1 MRRHPPR
8 MPIPSDARGAAIA
21 LGNFDGVHL
30 GHQGVIADAQAVA
43 AARGLSLGAAVFEPH
58 PRRFLYPGAAPFR
71 LQTSDQRAA
80 AFAGLGIEEI
90 YEIGFDAA
98 LTQSSDAEFAETILA
113 NHIGAVHVSV
123 GLNFRYGRDR
133 VGDVAS
139 LTRLGASCGFSVSAA
154 TPVESDGQRIS
165 STTIRAAIAAGDVAR
180 AAALLGRPWAI
191 EGIVQPGFARGR
203 AFGFPTA
210 NLGLGDY
217 VRPRLGIY
225 AVRVCIEGARL
236 PGVAS
241 VGINPTFG
249 ALPEPLLEAHVFD
262 FDGDLYGQ
270 SIEVEFAAFL
280 RDEAKFA
287 DIEALKA
294 QMALDCEQARQ
305 ALATD

>member
-1 MRRHPPR
+1 MRRHPPG

-21 LGNFDGVHL
+21 LGNFDGVHM

-58 PRRFLYPGAAPFR
+58 PRRILYPGAAPFR
-71 LQTSDQRAA
+71 LQSSDQRAA
-80 AFAGLGIEEI
+80 AFARLGIEEI

-98 LTQSSDAEFAETILA
+98 LTQSSDAEFAETILT

-133 VGDVAS
+133 VGDVDS
-139 LTRLGASCGFSVSAA
+139 LTRLGASRGFTVSAA
-154 TPVESDGQRIS
+154 AAVESEGRRIS
-165 STTIRAAIAAGDVAR
+165 STTIRTEIAAGNVAR
-180 AAALLGRPWAI
+180 AAALLGRPWAV
-191 EGIVQPGFARGR
+191 EGIVQRGFARGR

-249 ALPEPLLEAHVFD
+249 ALLEPLLEAHIFE

-270 SIEVEFAAFL
+270 SIEVEFVGFL

-287 DIEALKA
+287 DIETLKA
-294 QMALDCEQARQ
+294 QMAQDCEQARR
-305 ALATD
+305 ALATA